1 MPFPTSRTASPSC
14 ARWPTPKHSSTGR
27 VTPIRGAT
35 SPDLIHHERVYM
47 AIPHAYPGMPVDL
60 RPLGE
65 ALAKTE
71 TTALVKTDDF
81 EAIRLVL
88 RKGQEVCHDHEV
100 EGMVTLYCIEGRVAL
115 TASGATRDL
124 PAGHWVYLM
133 RHDPHTLRA
142 IEDSSVLLTVMFR

>member
-1 MPFPTSRTASPSC
+1 
-14 ARWPTPKHSSTGR
+14 
-27 VTPIRGAT
+27 
-35 SPDLIHHERVYM
+35 M
-47 AIPHAYPGMPVDL
+47 AIPHADSGMPVDL

-71 TTALVKTDDF
+71 TTALVKHDAF

-100 EGMVTLYCIEGRVAL
+100 EGMITVYCIEGRVAL
-115 TASGATRDL
+115 TASGATHDL
-124 PAGHWVYLM
+124 PAGHWVYLR

-142 IEDSSVLLTVMFR
+142 MEDSLVLLTIMFR

>member
-1 MPFPTSRTASPSC
+1 
-14 ARWPTPKHSSTGR
+14 
-27 VTPIRGAT
+27 
-35 SPDLIHHERVYM
+35 M

-71 TTALVKTDDF
+71 TIALVKNDAF

-100 EGMVTLYCIEGRVAL
+100 EDMITLYCIEGRVAL
-115 TASGATRDL
+115 TTGGATHDL
-124 PAGHWVYLM
+124 AAGHWLYLT
-133 RHDPHTLRA
+133 RHDPHSLRA
-142 IEDSSVLLTVMFR
+142 IEDSSVLLTIMFPRRP

>member
-1 MPFPTSRTASPSC
+1 
-14 ARWPTPKHSSTGR
+14 
-27 VTPIRGAT
+27 
-35 SPDLIHHERVYM
+35 M

-71 TTALVKTDDF
+71 TTALVKNNDF

-88 RKGQEVCHDHEV
+88 PKGREVCHDHEV
-100 EGMVTLYCIEGRVAL
+100 EGMITVYCIEGRVAL
-115 TASGATRDL
+115 TTGGATHEL
-124 PAGHWVYLM
+124 PAGHWTYLM

-142 IEDSSVLLTVMFR
+142 LEDSSVLLTIMLHR